1 MPVSV
6 SLAQSASIAPDVIFR
21 LLDGEAVLLNLKTGN
36 YFGLDPIG
44 TRAWELILEHR
55 SLERVHSALLEEYE
69 VEADRLA
76 QDLLA
81 LVSECCAKGLVQVA
95 G

>member
-1 MPVSV
+1 MAV
-6 SLAQSASIAPDVIFR
+6 SLTQSASVAPDVIFR

-44 TRAWELILEHR
+44 TRAWELIVEEH
-55 SLERVHSALLEEYE
+55 SLERVHSALLEEYA
-69 VEADRLA
+69 VDPDRLA

-81 LVSECCAKGLVQVA
+81 LVEEFCEKGLVQVA